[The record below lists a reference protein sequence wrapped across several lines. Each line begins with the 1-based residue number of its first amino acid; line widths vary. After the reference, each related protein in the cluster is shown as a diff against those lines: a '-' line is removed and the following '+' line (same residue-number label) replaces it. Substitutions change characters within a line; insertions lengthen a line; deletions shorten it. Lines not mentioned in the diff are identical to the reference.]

1 MKWND
6 YFMGLA
12 RYVASKSKDP
22 TTKVGSVAV
31 GPDHEVRE
39 TGYNGIP
46 RGVQDLPERMV
57 RPEKYLWT
65 EHSEA
70 NLVASAAR
78 PRLKG
83 TTVYVTH
90 LCCNACARL
99 LVSSGVSKVVMADE
113 PTSMPP
119 ELHETALAIL
129 KEAGVIVEYYS
140 PTESKQ

>member
-1 MKWND
+1 
-6 YFMGLA
+6 
-12 RYVASKSKDP
+12 
-22 TTKVGSVAV
+22 
-31 GPDHEVRE
+31 
-39 TGYNGIP
+39 
-46 RGVQDLPERMV
+46 VQDLPERMV

-99 LVSSGVSKVVMADE
+99 LVSSGVGKVVMADE
-113 PTSMPP
+113 PTSMPT

-129 KEAGVIVEYYS
+129 KEAGVAVEYYS